1 MFFPSVLWQLHQP
14 ASDGW
19 WSHSSDCHL
28 QGKLLL
34 SPNKTVHYQPTHTHS
49 YVSQPASPLCCA
61 GHLVVLPCI
70 RWASLKNTH
79 VYLSCTNKKGE
90 KWRGSTTPLL
100 HTLMCYTHV
109 RIYTYIYTHTY
120 IYILHTCMYT
130 YIYLHI
136 HVYTYTYYMH
146 THTHTYIYIYI
157 YIYIHAQ
164 MLQPGME
171 QLNWICTAFPDF
183 TAKLNAAVC
192 GDLRS
197 TLDQIHG
204 HIYSICSIVDSWCAL
219 EGLDMFQIV
228 TEWPRDL
235 TELEETHQWERREGG
250 NQWIIYGREI

>member
-1 MFFPSVLWQLHQP
+1 MHKVGIF
-14 ASDGW
+14 
-19 WSHSSDCHL
+19 
-28 QGKLLL
+28 KE
-34 SPNKTVHYQPTHTHS
+34 
-49 YVSQPASPLCCA
+49 
-61 GHLVVLPCI
+61 
-70 RWASLKNTH
+70 TH

-90 KWRGSTTPLL
+90 KCRGSTTQLL

-109 RIYTYIYTHTY
+109 HIYTYIYTYIYTTYMHVYIHIPTHTCVHTY
-120 IYILHTCMYT
+120 ILHAYT
-130 YIYLHI
+130 H
-136 HVYTYTYYMH
+136 
-146 THTHTYIYIYI
+146 
-157 YIYIHAQ
+157 IYIHTQ

-197 TLDQIHG
+197 TLDQIQS

-235 TELEETHQWERREGG
+235 TELEETHQ
-250 NQWIIYGREI
+250 